1 MSSKSMADRIREY
14 DKANPGSTAVQVAA
28 ALKIKARA
36 VHQVRWLDKKRAVK
50 GAPLKRGRPP
60 KNAVTVKPATPT
72 QGQIIVRTEVG
83 NLHVKV
89 DRLTQ
94 QNMQLRTV
102 ISYLEHQLGLKDSQH
117 GAAI

>member
-14 DKANPGSTAVQVAA
+14 EKSNPGSTAVQVAA
-28 ALKIKARA
+28 ALKIQARA
-36 VHQVRWLDKKRAVK
+36 VHQVRWLDKKRVS
-50 GAPLKRGRPP
+50 GETPMKRGRPR
-60 KNAVTVKPATPT
+60 KNAVTAKPMAPT

-83 NLHVKV
+83 SLHIKV

-94 QNMQLRTV
+94 QNAQLRTV